1 MGTASQ
7 RFDTPGYES
16 LADREKALA
25 DDEYV
30 RLLYVAATR
39 ARDHLVLSLYR
50 GARSHGSGA
59 ARIARLLDGAND
71 LWEQAPRVDAAVPQR
86 WAVPAGRPAP
96 TGHSL
101 ADRQEWIRRREAVL
115 RRQGRPVS
123 VAATRLAQAQ
133 KEEPQTEE
141 PWKRGRGGTSL
152 GRAVHAVLQ
161 TIALATGEGIDET
174 SRAQAAA
181 EGIPRQESEIA
192 RLVRVA
198 VDSDIVVRAVASRFW
213 REVPAAVPLGD
224 GALEGFIDLLFEE
237 DGGLV
242 VVDYKTDAL
251 DADQTEDAIAR
262 YRLQGGSYALIA
274 QKATGK
280 PVKEVA
286 FLFLHPGRAEVLT
299 NVSDWLPRPKPPPRR
314 T

>member
-1 MGTASQ
+1 M
-7 RFDTPGYES
+7 
-16 LADREKALA
+16 L
-25 DDEYV
+25 
-30 RLLYVAATR
+30 
-39 ARDHLVLSLYR
+39 
-50 GARSHGSGA
+50 
-59 ARIARLLDGAND
+59 
-71 LWEQAPRVDAAVPQR
+71 
-86 WAVPAGRPAP
+86 
-96 TGHSL
+96 
-101 ADRQEWIRRREAVL
+101 RQ
-115 RRQGRPVS
+115 QGRPVS

-161 TIALATGEGIDET
+161 TIDLATGEGIDET

-181 EGIPRQESEIA
+181 GIPQQESEIA

-213 REVPAAVPLGD
+213 REVPAAVPVGE
-224 GALEGFIDLLFEE
+224 GALEGFIDLLLEE

-274 QKATGK
+274 QKATANPLRRWCSSSFTLG
-280 PVKEVA
+280 A
-286 FLFLHPGRAEVLT
+286 
-299 NVSDWLPRPKPPPRR
+299 PKS
-314 T
+314 